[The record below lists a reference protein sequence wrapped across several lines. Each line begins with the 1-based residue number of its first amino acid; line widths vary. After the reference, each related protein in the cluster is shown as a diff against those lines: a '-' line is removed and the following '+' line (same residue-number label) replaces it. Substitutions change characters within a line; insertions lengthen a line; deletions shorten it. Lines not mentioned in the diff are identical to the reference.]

1 MRQGMVFLL
10 VLMIINTNNVL
21 IISLSCNIKYAK
33 RKFCTFWKGGVM
45 IFKFIFLVLAST
57 CIIHIKY
64 VSCIVQGNRGRKISL
79 SN

>member
-21 IISLSCNIKYAK
+21 FISLSCNIKYAK
-33 RKFCTFWKGGVM
+33 RKFCTFCRGGNNFQ
-45 IFKFIFLVLAST
+45 IYFLVLAST